1 MKGMLNVKKSA
12 IYIRVSTHHQID
24 RDSLPLQ
31 KNDLINYSK
40 FILSI
45 NDYEIFEDAG
55 YSGKN
60 TDRPAFQEMMNR
72 IRNGEFTHLLVWK
85 IDRISRNLLDFCDMY
100 EEIKKNNCIFVSKN
114 EQFDTSSAMGEA
126 MLKIILV
133 FAELE
138 RKLTGERVTSVMLDR
153 ATKGLWNGAPVP
165 LGYKWC
171 EETKFPIIDENE
183 RLTVEFIYNKYLETE
198 STSAVRNALNAESIK
213 TKRGGAWT
221 TKTISDIIRNPFYK
235 GTYRYNYR
243 ESARGKKK
251 NEKEWIIVDD
261 NHSSIIN
268 KELWSKCNTIMD
280 ENAERNSARFR
291 SNSKTHVFARLL
303 ECGECNRNLYAK
315 QDKPSLDGFI
325 PSLYIC
331 SGRYNGLGCSQ
342 KTISDKIIGTF
353 ILNYVSNIIRLH
365 KTLKLSQLKVDE
377 LEKLLLKGKP
387 FENVVGIKNKSLN
400 ELYFALTQ
408 YTKGDK
414 RIFMPK
420 ENKILEIEDDS
431 SVEKL
436 LRERNK
442 FERALSRLE
451 DLFLFDE
458 NEMSEKDYI
467 LKKNK
472 IKEKLNEIN
481 KKMNELNSIKN
492 IGSVYELDFLISSS
506 KNAILFEELTQSKS
520 IDYNNLIKETDRKV
534 IKSFINAIITK
545 IVVKDKNILSVK
557 FKNGLVTE
565 FIYNN

>member
-1 MKGMLNVKKSA
+1 MKKSA

-24 RDSLPLQ
+24 KDSLPLQ

-251 NEKEWIIVDD
+251 DEKEWIIVDD

-303 ECGECNRNLYAK
+303 ECGECSKNLYAK
-315 QDKPSLDGFI
+315 QDKPNLDGYI
-325 PSLYIC
+325 PSIYVC
-331 SGRYNGLGCSQ
+331 SGRYNHLGCEQ

-365 KTLKLSQLKVDE
+365 KTLKLSQLKVGE

-408 YTKGDK
+408 YTKSDK

-492 IGSVYELDFLISSS
+492 IGSVYELDFLINSS
-506 KNAILFEELTQSKS
+506 KNAILFEELTQAKS

-545 IVVKDKNILSVK
+545 IIVKDRNILSVK